1 MQDKVL
7 ELLNLRKFSD
17 LKALLSE
24 ENPADIVAY
33 LENIPQNELIL
44 VFRILPKELAAETF
58 VEMDSDM
65 QMLLIA
71 SFSDKELRD
80 VLSELFVDD
89 AVDIIEEMPASVA
102 KRIIKQADAQTRK
115 DINLILAYPEDSA
128 GSIMTTEYIA
138 LKRDM
143 TVEEAF
149 VKIRSVGL
157 DKETIYTCYV
167 TDSRRRLTGV
177 VTAKDLL
184 LSELNQTLGDIM
196 EENVIFA
203 YTADDKES
211 VIQTFEKYD
220 MLALPVVDKEDR
232 LIGIITVDDII
243 DVIQEENT
251 EDIEKMAAISPSDK
265 TYLKTGVFETVK
277 SRIPWLVILML
288 SCTFTGLIISSFE
301 SALSVLPALIAF
313 IPMIMNTGGNS
324 GSQTSVTVIRA
335 LSLGDITFKDVLRVF
350 FKEFR
355 VSIICGAV
363 LSVVNFVKILL
374 VDNLLLREN
383 ITTKVALAVSLTIFA
398 TVIFAKIVGCLLP
411 IGAKRIG
418 LDPAVMAS
426 PFITTLVDAVSLLIY
441 FTIASAMLS
450 SI

>member
-1 MQDKVL
+1 MQDKVIDLL
-7 ELLNLRKFSD
+7 EARKFSE

-65 QMLLIA
+65 QMLLISA
-71 SFSDKELRD
+71 FSDKELRD

-102 KRIIKQADAQTRK
+102 KRIIRQADAQTRK
-115 DINLILAYPEDSA
+115 DINLILAYPDDSA

-143 TVEEAF
+143 TVDEAF
-149 VKIRSVGL
+149 FKIRSVGL

-184 LSELNQTLGDIM
+184 LSDPKQTLGEIM

-203 YTADDKES
+203 YTTDDRDS
-211 VIQTFEKYD
+211 VVQTFEKYD
-220 MLALPVVDKEDR
+220 MLALPVVDAEER

-251 EDIEKMAAISPSDK
+251 EDIEKMAAILPTDK
-265 TYLKTGVFETVK
+265 TYLKTSVFETVK
-277 SRIPWLVILML
+277 ARIPWLLILML
-288 SCTFTGLIISSFE
+288 SCTFTGWIIMSFE
-301 SALSVLPALIAF
+301 SALAVQAALIAF

-335 LSLGDITFKDVLRVF
+335 LSLGDVDFKDVFKVF
-350 FKEFR
+350 LKEFR
-355 VSIICGAV
+355 VSIICGTV
-363 LSVVNFVKILL
+363 LSAANFVKILL
-374 VDNLLLREN
+374 VDNLLLGGN
-383 ITTKVALAVSLTIFA
+383 ISYEIDFVVSLTLLA
-398 TVIFAKIVGCLLP
+398 TVIFAKIIGCLLP
-411 IGAKRIG
+411 IGAKKIG

-426 PFITTLVDAVSLLIY
+426 PFITTIVDAVSLLIY
-441 FTIASAMLS
+441 FAIASIMLS
-450 SI
+450 L

>member
-1 MQDKVL
+1 
-7 ELLNLRKFSD
+7 
-17 LKALLSE
+17 
-24 ENPADIVAY
+24 
-33 LENIPQNELIL
+33 
-44 VFRILPKELAAETF
+44 
-58 VEMDSDM
+58 
-65 QMLLIA
+65 
-71 SFSDKELRD
+71 
-80 VLSELFVDD
+80 
-89 AVDIIEEMPASVA
+89 
-102 KRIIKQADAQTRK
+102 
-115 DINLILAYPEDSA
+115 
-128 GSIMTTEYIA
+128 
-138 LKRDM
+138 
-143 TVEEAF
+143 
-149 VKIRSVGL
+149 
-157 DKETIYTCYV
+157 
-167 TDSRRRLTGV
+167 
-177 VTAKDLL
+177 
-184 LSELNQTLGDIM
+184 M
-196 EENVIFA
+196 EENVIFS
-203 YTADDKES
+203 YTTDDQES

-265 TYLKTGVFETVK
+265 TYLKTGIFETVK

-301 SALSVLPALIAF
+301 NALSALPALIAF

-335 LSLGDITFKDVLRVF
+335 LSLGDVTFKDVLKVF

-363 LSVVNFVKILL
+363 LSAVNYGKILL
-374 VDNLLLREN
+374 IDNLLLKEN
-383 ITTKVALAVSLTIFA
+383 ITNTIALVVSLTIFA
-398 TVIFAKIVGCLLP
+398 TVVFAKIVGCLLP

>member
-1 MQDKVL
+1 MQEKVL
-7 ELLNLRKFSD
+7 ELLESRKLSE
-17 LKALLSE
+17 LKVMLSE
-24 ENPADIVAY
+24 ENPTDIVSY

-65 QMLLIA
+65 QMLLISA
-71 SFSDKELRD
+71 FSDKELRD

-102 KRIIKQADAQTRK
+102 KRIIRQADAQTRK
-115 DINLILAYPEDSA
+115 DINLILAYPDDSA

-143 TVEEAF
+143 TVESAF

-167 TDSRRRLTGV
+167 TDSRRRLIGV

-184 LSELNQTLGDIM
+184 LSAPEQTIGEIM
-196 EENVIFA
+196 EENVIFSF
-203 YTADDKES
+203 TTDDKED

-220 MLALPVVDKEDR
+220 MLALPVVDTENR

-265 TYLKTGVFETVK
+265 TYLKTGIFETVK

-288 SCTFTGLIISSFE
+288 SCTFTGWIIGAFE
-301 SALSVLPALIAF
+301 SALAVQTALIAF

-335 LSLGDITFKDVLRVF
+335 LSLGDIAFKDVFKVF

-355 VSIICGAV
+355 VSLICGAI
-363 LSVVNFVKILL
+363 LSVTNYLKILL
-374 VDNLLLREN
+374 LDILILGEN
-383 ITTKVALAVSLTIFA
+383 ITNTVALVVSFTIFA

-411 IGAKRIG
+411 IGAKKIG

-441 FTIASAMLS
+441 FTIASALLS
-450 SI
+450 L

>member
-1 MQDKVL
+1 MQDKIL
-7 ELLNLRKFSD
+7 ELLESRKLSE
-17 LKALLSE
+17 LKVLLSE
-24 ENPADIVAY
+24 ENPADIVSY
-33 LENIPQNELIL
+33 LENIPNNELII

-65 QMLLIA
+65 QMLLIS

-102 KRIIKQADAQTRK
+102 KRILRQADAQTRK
-115 DINLILAYPEDSA
+115 DINLILAYPDDSA

-143 TVEEAF
+143 TVSEAF
-149 VKIRSVGL
+149 QKIRNVGL

-167 TDSRRRLTGV
+167 TDSRRRLIGV

-184 LSELNQTLGDIM
+184 LSEPEQTLSEIM
-196 EENVIFA
+196 EENIIFA
-203 YTADDKES
+203 KTTDVKED

-220 MLALPVVDKEDR
+220 MLALPVVDMEDR

-277 SRIPWLVILML
+277 SRILWLLVLML
-288 SCTFTGLIISSFE
+288 SATFTGWIIMSFE
-301 SALSVLPALIAF
+301 SALAVQATLVAF

-324 GSQTSVTVIRA
+324 GSQTSVTIIRA
-335 LSLGDITFKDVLRVF
+335 LSLGDVEFKDVFKVF

-355 VSIICGAV
+355 VSLICGAV
-363 LSVVNFVKILL
+363 LSVANYLKIVLL
-374 VDNLLLREN
+374 DNLLLN
-383 ITTKVALAVSLTIFA
+383 GDVSNAVALVVSLTIFA
-398 TVIFAKIVGCLLP
+398 TVVFAKIVGCLLP
-411 IGAKRIG
+411 IGAKKIG

-441 FTIASAMLS
+441 FTIASMFLA
-450 SI
+450 I

>member
-7 ELLNLRKFSD
+7 ELLNARKFSE
-17 LKALLSE
+17 LKVLLSE

-65 QMLLIA
+65 QMLLISA
-71 SFSDKELRD
+71 FSDKELRD

-102 KRIIKQADAQTRK
+102 KRILKQADAQTRK
-115 DINLILAYPEDSA
+115 DINLILAYPDDSA

-143 TVEEAF
+143 TVLDAF
-149 VKIRSVGL
+149 SKIRMVGI

-167 TDSRRRLTGV
+167 TDSRRRLIGV

-184 LSELNQTLGDIM
+184 LSEPNLTLADIM

-203 YTADDKES
+203 YTTDDKET

-265 TYLKTGVFETVK
+265 TYLKTGIFETVK
-277 SRIPWLVILML
+277 SRIPWLAILML
-288 SCTFTGLIISSFE
+288 SCTFTGWIISAFE
-301 SALSVLPALIAF
+301 NALSTLTVLIAF

-335 LSLGDITFKDVLRVF
+335 LSLGDINFKDVARVF

-355 VSIICGAV
+355 VSIICGAI
-363 LSVVNFVKILL
+363 LSVVNYIKIMLL
-374 VDNLLLREN
+374 DNLLLGEN
-383 ITTKVALAVSLTIFA
+383 ITNPVAFVVSITIFA
-398 TVIFAKIVGCLLP
+398 TVIFAKMVGCLLP
-411 IGAKRIG
+411 IGAKKIG

-441 FTIASAMLS
+441 FTIASIIL
-450 SI
+450 II

>member
-1 MQDKVL
+1 MQDKIL
-7 ELLNLRKFSD
+7 ELLESRKLSE
-17 LKALLSE
+17 LKVLLSE
-24 ENPADIVAY
+24 ENPADIVSY
-33 LENIPQNELIL
+33 LENIPNNELII

-65 QMLLIA
+65 QMLLIS

-102 KRIIKQADAQTRK
+102 KRILRQADAQTRK
-115 DINLILAYPEDSA
+115 DINLLLAYPDDSA

-143 TVEEAF
+143 TVSEAF
-149 VKIRSVGL
+149 QKIRNVGL

-167 TDSRRRLTGV
+167 TDSRRRLIGV

-184 LSELNQTLGDIM
+184 LSEPEQTLSEIM

-203 YTADDKES
+203 KTTDVKED

-220 MLALPVVDKEDR
+220 MLALPVVDMEDR

-277 SRIPWLVILML
+277 SRILWLLVLML
-288 SCTFTGLIISSFE
+288 SATFTGWIIMSFE
-301 SALSVLPALIAF
+301 SALAVQATLVAF

-324 GSQTSVTVIRA
+324 GSQTSVTIIRA
-335 LSLGDITFKDVLRVF
+335 LSLGDVEFKDVFKVF

-355 VSIICGAV
+355 VSLICGAV
-363 LSVVNFVKILL
+363 LSVANYLKIVLL
-374 VDNLLLREN
+374 DNMLLN
-383 ITTKVALAVSLTIFA
+383 GDVSNAVALVVSLTIFA
-398 TVIFAKIVGCLLP
+398 TVVFAKIVGCLLP
-411 IGAKRIG
+411 IGAKKIG

-441 FTIASAMLS
+441 FTIASMFLA
-450 SI
+450 I